1 MYRFGKFCAII
12 IGLSAFCED
21 ANAQYLSNGSS
32 YYSPRVA
39 SALPALSSAQGL
51 ETVEPEAVSG
61 NEVLGGNCCQPLIPT
76 IAQGIRD
83 TLRAVFPC
91 WGVRRPYP
99 LGSRLL
105 ISERFYHGGIS
116 SGCGC
121 GHSQGGVI
129 YGGESI
135 APTPVQEMPATP
147 EVDESA
153 IRQQYLPGFTPGHL
167 RNSSVL
173 SSPVVIESNTIRS
186 QSPPREILIKPAGYT
201 TSEQKRSSNYP
212 SNPLRD

>member
-1 MYRFGKFCAII
+1 MI
-12 IGLSAFCED
+12 IGLFAFCED

-39 SALPALSSAQGL
+39 SALPALSSAHGL
-51 ETVEPEAVSG
+51 ETVEPEAISG
-61 NEVLGGNCCQPLIPT
+61 NEVLGGNCCQPLIPA

-83 TLRAVFPC
+83 TIRAVLPC

-105 ISERFYHGGIS
+105 ISERFYHGGVS
-116 SGCGC
+116 TGCGC
-121 GHSQGGVI
+121 GHTHGGVV
-129 YGGESI
+129 YEGESI

-167 RNSSVL
+167 RNTSVL
-173 SSPVVIESNTIRS
+173 TAPVVIESNTIRS
-186 QSPPREILIKPAGYT
+186 QSPPPEVLVKPAAF
-201 TSEQKRSSNYP
+201 TSPEINRSSSYP